1 MICYGFFNKSLSLYL
16 KQIFS
21 LFIFYRSI
29 RGEIIDKKKK
39 PGMVLHYVGY
49 IE

>member
-21 LFIFYRSI
+21 LFLFYRSI
-29 RGEIIDKKKK
+29 MGEIIDKKK
-39 PGMVLHYVGY
+39 PGMVFHYVGY